1 MKLDPKPFE
10 EYDIDIKIEYCGI
23 CGSDLHTLRSGWVG
37 LFVPT
42 PPLIEFC
49 IANDLFFESKQGPT
63 MYPIVVG
70 HEIVGK
76 AVRIGSKV
84 TEVQVGD
91 TVGVG
96 ANSWS
101 CGTCKS
107 CKDDSEQYCVRPVLE
122 PPYSRTWSF
131 RFGKEPDKSTARL
144 GRDIQLQV

>member
-1 MKLDPKPFE
+1 
-10 EYDIDIKIEYCGI
+10 
-23 CGSDLHTLRSGWVG
+23 
-37 LFVPT
+37 
-42 PPLIEFC
+42 
-49 IANDLFFESKQGPT
+49 

-107 CKDDSEQYCVRPVLE
+107 CKDDSEQYCVRPILA
-122 PPYSRTWSF
+122 PPYSKTRSF
-131 RFGKEPDKSTARL
+131 PFAGGTDRSTARL
-144 GRDIQLQV
+144 GRDIQLQVSRRLEKLGRVFQLC